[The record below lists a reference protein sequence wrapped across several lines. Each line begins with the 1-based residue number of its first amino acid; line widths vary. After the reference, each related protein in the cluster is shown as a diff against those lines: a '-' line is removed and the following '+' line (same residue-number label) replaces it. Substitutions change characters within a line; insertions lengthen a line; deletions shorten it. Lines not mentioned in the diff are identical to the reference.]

1 MKLNAEELLNNLRQF
16 IGTEH
21 YFRILPTF
29 VVTDGV
35 KYLMDQ
41 ADCYWLA
48 QLYGLH
54 IVTVDFNDNP
64 FTVLKLRRKG
74 RGAKINIEDGNGA
87 LLEWQALDY
96 TDFPFDNF
104 TLYACWSG
112 EYWVCM
118 LPSEY

>member
-64 FTVLKLRRKG
+64 FTVLKLRRNG
-74 RGAKINIEDGNGA
+74 RGAKVNIEDGNGA
-87 LLEWQALDY
+87 VLEWQTLDY
-96 TDFPFDNF
+96 TDFPFDAF

>member
-1 MKLNAEELLNNLRQF
+1 MKLNAEELLSNLGQF
-16 IGTEH
+16 IGTER

-41 ADCYWLA
+41 ADCYWLP

-54 IVTVDFNDNP
+54 LASVDFNDNP
-64 FTVLKLRRKG
+64 LTILKLRRMG
-74 RGAKINIEDGNGA
+74 RGAKIAIEDGNSA
-87 LLEWQALDY
+87 VLEWQTLDY
-96 TDFPFDNF
+96 TDFPFDEF
-104 TLYACWSG
+104 TLYACWGG